1 MHVFYLREAIRSIR
15 QHGGLALTAV
25 LSITGALLLCGV
37 FLLLTH
43 NAEIA
48 MRLLGDRREMVV
60 YLRDGVTPSQRD
72 LLTGRLHDLYGDV
85 MYVSKQ
91 EAWDEFSRSVGDPE
105 LLEAVG
111 ENPLP
116 ASLRVKLRP
125 ELLSADAME
134 SVARQVSDFPE
145 VEDVRYGAEWV
156 RRLEELSASL
166 RFGAVAAGVVVAL
179 AIVFLLYNTLRLMVL
194 ARRAQVEIMSRLGAS
209 DRFIATPFVIEAGM
223 VAGVAAVLALALLFG
238 AQQAIASRL
247 MGVSFMPWTW
257 MVGFFAATIAL
268 AWIAA
273 QLALTRVLR
282 SVGP

>member
-1 MHVFYLREAIRSIR
+1 MHVFYLREALRSIR
-15 QHGGLALTAV
+15 QHGGLAITAV

-43 NAEIA
+43 NAEVA
-48 MRLLGDRREMVV
+48 MRMIGDRREMVV

-72 LLTGRLHDLYGDV
+72 LLTGRLHDLYGEV
-85 MYVSKQ
+85 VYVSKQ

-125 ELLSADAME
+125 ELLNSNAME
-134 SVARQVSDFPE
+134 AVSRQVAEFPE

-156 RRLEELSASL
+156 RRLEELGASL
-166 RFGAVAAGVVVAL
+166 RFGAIAAGIVVAL
-179 AIVFLLYNTLRLMVL
+179 AIVFLMYNTLRLMVL
-194 ARRAQVEIMSRLGAS
+194 ARRPQVEIMSRLGAS
-209 DRFIATPFVIEAGM
+209 DRFISTPFVIEAAM
-223 VAGVAAVLALALLFG
+223 VAGTGALVALALLFA

-247 MGVSFMPWTW
+247 IGVTFMPWTW
-257 MVGFFAATIAL
+257 AILFFAATVVL

-273 QLALTRVLR
+273 QWALARVLR
-282 SVGP
+282 AVGP